1 MNDKSIVIIGAG
13 IGGLSTGVLL
23 VNKKIKVEIFEKS
36 KKVGGRTSSVTFRNH
51 ILDNGFHIMPFYKK
65 SAIYDVMKKANIESS
80 PRVAAG
86 LLAVAESHRQGGAWI
101 QFPVANRDL
110 YVFHV

>member
-36 KKVGGRTSSVTFRNH
+36 K
-51 ILDNGFHIMPFYKK
+51 
-65 SAIYDVMKKANIESS
+65 
-80 PRVAAG
+80 RVE
-86 LLAVAESHRQGGAWI
+86 VEHPQ
-101 QFPVANRDL
+101 
-110 YVFHV
+110 